1 MKSKILCFLKRLAK
15 FVEFGIIKHKITARA
30 QVVGNKE
37 EVMVKKSFLLVVL
50 LAFVFLASGCTLAKA
65 TTYAAGGFV
74 QGAKEGAKEDCN
86 SIHNVDTWVKDNL
99 W

>member
-1 MKSKILCFLKRLAK
+1 
-15 FVEFGIIKHKITARA
+15 
-30 QVVGNKE
+30 
-37 EVMVKKSFLLVVL
+37 MVKKSFLLVVL
-50 LAFVFLASGCTLAKA
+50 FIFVFLASGCTLAKG

-86 SIHNVDTWVKDNL
+86 SVQKADTWVKDNL